1 MTDTVSQLNR
11 LIIYRNVIKDS
22 LVQSMLSIISGSAS
36 LSQTSDWY
44 GRLLEKAEHLSLR
57 GNLLHQY
64 LLYLIARDENV
75 FSRTLQHSGGKLGKG
90 LQQALVQDI
99 TLLQE
104 FFVTDFRQYV
114 DMELLGNYEPTVC
127 RDQHALTVLQNA
139 FLGVSRRPEEL
150 IDMLVQYYLRYG
162 YGDIAGYT
170 AFRWQGAI
178 GLTGIEHYDTIRLTD
193 IIGYER
199 QKTTLVKNTEAFLSD
214 RPSNNVLLVG
224 ARGTGKSSSVK
235 ALANEYFSRGLRLVE
250 VAKSELQSLP
260 RLMEVLR
267 QYRQHFIIFLDDLS
281 FEEFEVEYKYLKSVI
296 EGGVETKP
304 PNVLIYAT
312 SNRRHLIKET
322 WADRSENLDEL
333 HRADAVNE
341 KISLSDRF
349 GIVLSFIAP
358 SQQEYLAIVSELAH
372 KYAIALSPEELKTAA
387 LQWEIS
393 HTGRS
398 GRTAQ
403 QFINHLVGQQI
414 E

>member
-1 MTDTVSQLNR
+1 MSNTASQLHR
-11 LIIYRNVIKDS
+11 LIIYRNIARNS
-22 LVQSMLSIISGSAS
+22 LIQAMLPVISGTAS
-36 LSQTSDWY
+36 VSQTSDWY
-44 GRLLEKAEHLSLR
+44 GNLLEKAEILSLR
-57 GNLLHQY
+57 GNLLQQY
-64 LLYLIARDENV
+64 LLYLIARDENI
-75 FSRTLQHSGGKLGKG
+75 FSSTLQHSGGKIGNG
-90 LQQALVQDI
+90 LRNALVQDI
-99 TLLQE
+99 VLLQE
-104 FFVTDFRQYV
+104 FFATDFRQQV
-114 DMELLGNYEPTVC
+114 DMELLGNYEPTVYK
-127 RDQHALTVLQNA
+127 DSPAFTALQDA
-139 FLGVSRRPEEL
+139 FLDSSARPEEL
-150 IDMLVQYYLRYG
+150 INMLTQYYLRHG
-162 YGDIAGYT
+162 YGEIADYA

-178 GLTGIEHYDTIRLTD
+178 GLTGIEHYDAIRLSD

-199 QKTTLVKNTEAFLSD
+199 QKASLVKNTAAFLSG

-260 RLMEVLR
+260 KLMDVLR
-267 QYRQHFIIFLDDLS
+267 KYHQHFIIFLDDLS
-281 FEEFEVEYKYLKSVI
+281 FEEFEIEYKYLKSVI

-304 PNVLIYAT
+304 SNVLIYAT

-358 SQQEYLAIVSELAH
+358 SQQEYLAIVSELAR
-372 KYAIALSPEELKTAA
+372 KQAVTLPPEELKTAA

-403 QFINHLVGQQI
+403 QFINHLLGNK
-414 E
+414 